1 MSIFSESKI
10 LIEIIKIIA
19 PFFLKTRQD
28 INVYKELYSVEVEP
42 SKKKNIENKTKDLIV
57 QEATQSNKFD
67 YESILKFNENYQ
79 AAKLGMYHF
88 KFLSDQDKKSV
99 LITYDE
105 NNHVDMIIG
114 RITPQEL
121 KKRNFNALVFLLMG
135 GAFWFTPIFVNLFFH
150 KVITLN
156 KEVLMYYIPFLSFII
171 GTFFGYIFFIKVRT
185 LLNYQYL
192 LSHGVIKNLPYI

>member
-79 AAKLGMYHF
+79 AAKLGMY
-88 KFLSDQDKKSV
+88 
-99 LITYDE
+99 
-105 NNHVDMIIG
+105 
-114 RITPQEL
+114 
-121 KKRNFNALVFLLMG
+121 
-135 GAFWFTPIFVNLFFH
+135 
-150 KVITLN
+150 
-156 KEVLMYYIPFLSFII
+156 
-171 GTFFGYIFFIKVRT
+171 
-185 LLNYQYL
+185 
-192 LSHGVIKNLPYI
+192 

>member
-28 INVYKELYSVEVEP
+28 INVYKELYSLEEDP
-42 SKKKNIENKTKDLIV
+42 LKKKKIENKTKDLIV

-67 YESILKFNENYQ
+67 YESILIFNENYQ
-79 AAKLGMYHF
+79 AAKLGMYHY

-99 LITYDE
+99 IITYDE
-105 NNHVDMIIG
+105 NYHVDMVIG
-114 RITPQEL
+114 RITPQEM
-121 KKRNFNALVFLLMG
+121 KKRNFNALIFLLIG
-135 GAFWFTPIFVNLFFH
+135 GAFWFTPIFINIIFH
-150 KVITLN
+150 KVIPLN
-156 KEVLMYYIPFLSFII
+156 RELLMYYIPYSSFII
-171 GTFFGYIFFIKVRT
+171 GAFFGYIFFIKVRT

-192 LSHGVIKNLPYI
+192 LSHGVIKNLPFI

>member
-121 KKRNFNALVFLLMG
+121 KKEILMH
-135 GAFWFTPIFVNLFFH
+135 WFFC
-150 KVITLN
+150 
-156 KEVLMYYIPFLSFII
+156 
-171 GTFFGYIFFIKVRT
+171 
-185 LLNYQYL
+185 
-192 LSHGVIKNLPYI
+192 

>member
-1 MSIFSESKI
+1 MSVFSESKI

-28 INVYKELYSVEVEP
+28 INVYKELYSLEEDP
-42 SKKKNIENKTKDLIV
+42 LKQKKIENKTKDLIV
-57 QEATQSNKFD
+57 QDATRSNKFD

-79 AAKLGMYHF
+79 GAKLGMYHY

-105 NNHVDMIIG
+105 NYHVDMVVG
-114 RITPQEL
+114 KITPRVM
-121 KKRNFNALVFLLMG
+121 KKRNLNALFFLLIG
-135 GAFWFTPIFVNLFFH
+135 GAFWFTPNVLSIIFH
-150 KVITLN
+150 KEILLN
-156 KEVLMYYIPFLSFII
+156 KENLIYYIPYLCFIV
-171 GTFFGYIFFIKVRT
+171 GAFFGYVFFIKMRN

-192 LSHGVIKNLPYI
+192 LSHGVIKNLPHI

>member
-1 MSIFSESKI
+1 M
-10 LIEIIKIIA
+10 
-19 PFFLKTRQD
+19 
-28 INVYKELYSVEVEP
+28 
-42 SKKKNIENKTKDLIV
+42 

-121 KKRNFNALVFLLMG
+121 KKRNFNAFGFSVNG
-135 GAFWFTPIFVNLFFH
+135 RRFWFTPIFVNLFFH

-156 KEVLMYYIPFLSFII
+156 KEVLMYYIPFILYYRY
-171 GTFFGYIFFIKVRT
+171 FFWIHI
-185 LLNYQYL
+185 LYQ
-192 LSHGVIKNLPYI
+192 SENSP